1 MSSLETPI
9 IETDTGSRSVSLGTA
24 SIDPMPLSMKAGW
37 VAARPRIESVSSTTT
52 SEEPVDSGEVSVS
65 PPQEQ
70 LYPHLF
76 DESLAPGEARML
88 VTSALRDANLALD
101 AFGDGDLAAI
111 ESRLALVAST
121 MKKTHHLTSFNE
133 SYGSVVTFIR
143 RATLR
148 ANAVDVNRSGL
159 NALVQS
165 LRSLSSNPSMDLD
178 EAADLIDLLSDE
190 GWKGEHEA
198 TPALLKV
205 LFDES
210 DLTESENLQP
220 ELFVSDAAG

>member
-1 MSSLETPI
+1 MSSLATPI
-9 IETDTGSRSVSLGTA
+9 IETDTGSRSENLGTA
-24 SIDPMPLSMKAGW
+24 SIDPMPLSMKAVW
-37 VAARPRIESVSSTTT
+37 VAARPRIESVNSKTT
-52 SEEPVDSGEVSVS
+52 SVEPVDIGEVNLS

-76 DESLAPGEARML
+76 DENLAPGEARML
-88 VTSALRDANLALD
+88 VISALKDANLALD

-121 MKKTHHLTSFNE
+121 MKRTHHLTSFNE
-133 SYGSVVTFIR
+133 SYGSVVSFIR

-148 ANAVDVNRSGL
+148 ANPGDVNRSGL

-165 LRSLSSNPSMDLD
+165 LDSLSANPSMDLD

-198 TPALLKV
+198 TSTLLKF

-210 DLTESENLQP
+210 DLNENENLQS
-220 ELFVSDAAG
+220 ELFASNTVD